1 MASVSL
7 PGPAGALGARPA
19 GRARTGHG
27 GWWFPPTAL
36 GRVAALRLL
45 AYAFIPVDVLVTTAW
60 VGQHGDVPGVL
71 YRPVMAARLLHLP
84 TPTRDGVD
92 LLKLALLVAAA
103 TAAVAVLTRAT
114 TLVRLAGA
122 AVFGLYGWWMLVAM
136 SYGKVDH
143 DRFAFLVLL
152 GVLPTVGAARLGERR
167 RSLEAGWAVRMTEV
181 AVVATYFFAVEQAP
195 LRRLELGDGCHAHPG
210 RPAPRDR
217 PGAVDARSPGRPAR
231 VPVGPAPARARRRSC
246 SSCAGTASG
255 AALIGALIGFHVMTY
270 LAIRIIFLPHVVA
283 PWPSSARAAWP
294 ARRGAADRN
303 LARGRQRRRGR
314 PRPPRPSGRRGWSP
328 RRRTAATRPGATP
341 SASGCGR

>member
-7 PGPAGALGARPA
+7 PGPADALGARPV
-19 GRARTGHG
+19 GRARTGRG

-45 AYAFIPVDVLVTTAW
+45 AYAFIPVDVLLTTAW

-84 TPTRDGVD
+84 TPTRNGVD
-92 LLKLALLVAAA
+92 LLKLVLLVAAA

-167 RSLEAGWAVRMTEV
+167 RSLQAGWTVRMTEV
-181 AVVATYFFAVEQAP
+181 AVVATYFFAAWSKLRFGGWNWATGATLTRAV
-195 LRRLELGDGCHAHPG
+195 LRRGTDLAQWTLDHPGVLRGFQWGLLLLELA
-210 RPAPRDR
+210 
-217 PGAVDARSPGRPAR
+217 SP
-231 VPVGPAPARARRRSC
+231 V
-246 SSCAGTASG
+246 
-255 AALIGALIGFHVMTY
+255 
-270 LAIRIIFLPHVVA
+270 
-283 PWPSSARAAWP
+283 
-294 ARRGAADRN
+294 
-303 LARGRQRRRGR
+303 
-314 PRPPRPSGRRGWSP
+314 SP
-328 RRRTAATRPGATP
+328 
-341 SASGCGR
+341 

>member
-7 PGPAGALGARPA
+7 PGPADALGARPL
-19 GRARTGHG
+19 GPARTGRG

-45 AYAFIPVDVLVTTAW
+45 AYAFVPVDVLLTTAW

-71 YRPVMAARLLHLP
+71 YRPVMAARLLHVP

-92 LLKLALLVAAA
+92 LLKLALLMAAA

-143 DRFAFLVLL
+143 DRFAYLVLL

-167 RSLEAGWAVRMTEV
+167 RSLQAGWAVRMTEV
-181 AVVATYFFAVEQAP
+181 AVVATYFFAAWSKVRFGGWNWATGATLTRAV
-195 LRRLELGDGCHAHPG
+195 LRRGTDVAQWTLDHPGVLRGFQWGLLLLELA
-210 RPAPRDR
+210 APILLFVRRDR
-217 PGAVDARSPGRPAR
+217 IRY
-231 VPVGPAPARARRRSC
+231 
-246 SSCAGTASG
+246 
-255 AALIGALIGFHVMTY
+255 ALVGALIAFHVMTY

-283 PWPSSARAAWP
+283 LMAFLPLER
-294 ARRGAADRN
+294 
-303 LARGRQRRRGR
+303 L
-314 PRPPRPSGRRGWSP
+314 GRRD
-328 RRRTAATRPGATP
+328 AVP
-341 SASGCGR
+341 SAPTPTATSPASPVSPLSP